1 MKTLTTLFAV
11 IWMLKIK
18 QVDFKLN
25 AMGPGGPKFQEPE
38 FVALNPNALVPV
50 LKDGDFVLFEA

>member
-1 MKTLTTLFAV
+1 
-11 IWMLKIK
+11 MLKIK

-25 AMGPGGPKFQEPE
+25 AMGPGGPKFHEPE